1 MKKGEMSVTRLVAVL
16 IIVMLLIVLV
26 MGPGGALKDAV
37 NNVLKSLKILTPKD
51 DGEYVPVDI
60 DELSCSGLSAFFKD
74 ETAFAQTPENLV
86 AAYGRYINQENLC
99 SDKLSANILF
109 AITDAYFKGDIL
121 KTDTAKRFNELAG
134 LFEKLPRNIDQTYLV
149 GLYFKRLGE
158 LGFYEGGSGGYT
170 FLYRSALS
178 NFAQVS
184 RDKNSKYYADAN
196 FQLAE
201 SNIKFEYD
209 NNDELIFLKRP
220 LNINDFKDA
229 SLELVANQ
237 RYAAVE
243 MALQKIKDYSGLEG
257 IKSYIAESNKYI
269 EMLNLVLSK
278 DKIDLITAYNQ
289 AGPNDKQHIL
299 EALLFQYSKQFK
311 EEDTG
316 SISASYGE
324 FNNFIQQ
331 INPFALTY
339 DTSDYIFGSI
349 LESHYRVF
357 IKINLPLAKTN
368 YEALELKMLEE
379 IGIITKAEIMPR
391 YKGYLERRFK
401 NNPFIYLGSSYLDQ
415 FIQTDLALYSESLEY
430 ERTNDPE
437 AAFIGYKEI
446 ISNYPNSLV
455 YNNALERYKIIA
467 PKFIFLKVNR
477 EYSQRLSVTMPDGS
491 SGALDKAITI
501 FGEMVDKGEYRA
513 NRENG
518 QKLQLE
524 YKDKLKDL
532 LSELEPTNEDIKVG
546 VSFNTKENL
555 DLKKKLDDA
564 GKELGGCGDWFKSSF
579 LGSSFE
585 NEICVK
591 SFYDLNTG
599 CQVNGISYL
608 ASCVP
613 APRNHKV

>member
-51 DGEYVPVDI
+51 DGEYVPADI
-60 DELSCSGLSAFFKD
+60 NELSCSGLSDFFKD

-86 AAYGRYINQENLC
+86 AAYGRYINPENSC
-99 SDKLSANILF
+99 SDKLSNSILF
-109 AITDAYFKGDIL
+109 VITDAYFKGDIL
-121 KTDTAKRFNELAG
+121 KTDTAKRFGELAG
-134 LFEKLPRNIDQTYLV
+134 LFEKLPQTIDQVYLLGV
-149 GLYFKRLGE
+149 YFKRLGE
-158 LGFYEGGSGGYT
+158 LGFYDGGSGGYA

-178 NFAQVS
+178 NFNEVLS
-184 RDKNSKYYADAN
+184 NKNSKYYADAN

-201 SNIKFEYD
+201 SNLKFEYD
-209 NNDELIFLKRP
+209 NNEKRIFLKRP

-237 RYAAVE
+237 RYAAAE
-243 MALQKIKDYSGLEG
+243 MALQKFKDYSSLNG
-257 IKSYIAESNKYI
+257 IKSYIAEANKYV

-278 DKIDLITAYNQ
+278 DKTDLITAYNQ
-289 AGPNDKQHIL
+289 AGPNDKQYIL
-299 EALLFQYSKQFK
+299 ETLLFQYSKQFK
-311 EEDTG
+311 EDTS
-316 SISASYGE
+316 SISISYGE
-324 FNNFIQQ
+324 FNNFIRQ
-331 INPFALTY
+331 IDPFVLTY
-339 DTSDYIFGSI
+339 DNSYYIFGSI

-357 IKINLPLAKTN
+357 IKTKLPLAKTN
-368 YEALELKMLEE
+368 YEALESKMLVD
-379 IGIITKAEIMPR
+379 IGIHDKVGLMPAS
-391 YKGYLERRFK
+391 KDYLERRFK

-415 FIQTDLALYSESLEY
+415 FIQTDLALYSESLEH
-430 ERTNDPE
+430 ERTNNPE

-446 ISNYPNSLV
+446 VFNYPNSLV

-467 PKFIFLKVNR
+467 PKVTYLKIDR
-477 EYSQRLSVTMPDGS
+477 EYTRGTNTIMPDGS
-491 SGALDKAITI
+491 YGSLDKAITI
-501 FGEMVDKGEYRA
+501 FRGRMEKGEYGA

-532 LSELEPTNEDIKVG
+532 LSELEPTNEDIELG
-546 VSFNTKENL
+546 VSFNTGEISNLKNKLKE
-555 DLKKKLDDA
+555 A

-613 APRNHKV
+613 AQS